1 MKVLLAD
8 DHRIV
13 REGLKSL
20 LEAQADMQVVA
31 EAGDGRQ
38 ALELA
43 AEHEPD
49 VVVMDVAMPQ
59 LNGIEAT
66 RRLMNDQPDTRVVA
80 LSMHSDRRYVAEALK
95 AGASGYLLKDG
106 AFEELVSAIRAV
118 VANKVYLSPRVAG
131 VVVDDYVRRL
141 PSDGRNDGRSDGRSD
156 GNGNGDAADRG
167 NGEGGPVPSAFQKLT
182 PREREV
188 LQLMAEGFA
197 TKEIAA
203 RLHVSVKTVETH
215 RRQLMEKLQL
225 YSVAEVTKYAIREGL
240 TSLE

>member
-13 REGLKSL
+13 REGLRSL
-20 LEAQADMQVVA
+20 LEAQEDMQVVA

-43 AEHEPD
+43 ATHEPD

-66 RRLMNDQPDTRVVA
+66 RRIVADQPDTKVVA

-95 AGASGYLLKDG
+95 AGASGYLIKDG
-106 AFEELVSAIRAV
+106 AFDELVSAIRAV
-118 VANKVYLSPRVAG
+118 IANKVYLSPRVAG

-141 PSDGRNDGRSDGRSD
+141 PSEAGGDEGEVNRGRG
-156 GNGNGDAADRG
+156 A
-167 NGEGGPVPSAFQKLT
+167 VPSAFQKLT
-182 PREREV
+182 AREREV

-197 TKEIAA
+197 TKEIAS

-215 RRQLMEKLQL
+215 RRQLMDKLQL

>member
-20 LEAQADMQVVA
+20 LEAQDDMEVVG

-38 ALELA
+38 ALEMA
-43 AEHEPD
+43 ARHEPD

-66 RRLMNDQPDTRVVA
+66 RRLISDQPETKVVA

-95 AGASGYLLKDG
+95 AGASAYLIKDG
-106 AFEELVSAIRAV
+106 AFDELVSAIRAV

-141 PSDGRNDGRSDGRSD
+141 PGENRANPDED
-156 GNGNGDAADRG
+156 GNGGAGAI
-167 NGEGGPVPSAFQKLT
+167 PSAFQKLT

-188 LQLMAEGFA
+188 LQLMAEGYA
-197 TKEIAA
+197 TKEIAS

>member
-1 MKVLLAD
+1 MGERHVMKVLIAD
-8 DHRIV
+8 DHRMV
-13 REGLKSL
+13 REGLRSL
-20 LEAQADMQVVA
+20 LSDQPDLEVVA
-31 EAGDGRQ
+31 EADNGRQ

-43 AEHEPD
+43 AEHQPD

-66 RRLMNDQPDTRVVA
+66 RRLMNDQPGTKVVA
-80 LSMHSDRRYVAEALK
+80 LSMHSDRRYVSEALK
-95 AGASGYLLKDG
+95 AGASAYLLKDG
-106 AFEELVSAIRAV
+106 AFDELVSAIRAV
-118 VANKVYLSPRVAG
+118 IANKVYLSPRVAG
-131 VVVDDYVRRL
+131 VVVDDYLHRL
-141 PSDGRNDGRSDGRSD
+141 PGSRGESGADAGESGARG
-156 GNGNGDAADRG
+156 GDAS
-167 NGEGGPVPSAFQKLT
+167 NAFQKLT
-182 PREREV
+182 AREREV

-197 TKEIAA
+197 TKEVAS

>member
-13 REGLKSL
+13 REGLRSL
-20 LEAQADMQVVA
+20 LEAQDDMQVVG
-31 EAGDGRQ
+31 EADNGRL
-38 ALELA
+38 ALEMA

-66 RRLMNDQPDTRVVA
+66 RRLMNDQPDTKVVA
-80 LSMHSDRRYVAEALK
+80 LSMHSDRRYVSEALK
-95 AGASGYLLKDG
+95 AGASAYLLKDG

-141 PSDGRNDGRSDGRSD
+141 PGDRSDGH
-156 GNGNGDAADRG
+156 GNGGSSEAGGDFS
-167 NGEGGPVPSAFQKLT
+167 NAFQKLT
-182 PREREV
+182 AREREV

-197 TKEIAA
+197 TKEIAT

>member
-13 REGLKSL
+13 REGLRSL
-20 LEAQADMQVVA
+20 LEAQDDMQVVG
-31 EAGDGRQ
+31 EADNGRM
-38 ALELA
+38 ALEMA

-66 RRLMNDQPDTRVVA
+66 RRLMNDQPDTKVVA

-95 AGASGYLLKDG
+95 AGATAYLLKDG
-106 AFEELVSAIRAV
+106 AFDELVTAIRAV
-118 VANKVYLSPRVAG
+118 IADKVYLSPRVAG

-141 PSDGRNDGRSDGRSD
+141 PGDRSDG
-156 GNGNGDAADRG
+156 GGGGVTHGGGDFS
-167 NGEGGPVPSAFQKLT
+167 NAFQKLT
-182 PREREV
+182 AREREV
-188 LQLMAEGFA
+188 LQLMAEGYA
-197 TKEIAA
+197 TKEIAT

>member
-20 LEAQADMQVVA
+20 LQSQPDLEVIA
-31 EAGDGRQ
+31 EASDGRQ
-38 ALELA
+38 AVEMARDLD
-43 AEHEPD
+43 PD

-66 RRLMNDQPDTRVVA
+66 RQLAGDDRGMKIVA
-80 LSMHSDRRYVAEALK
+80 LSMHSDRRYVSEALK
-95 AGASGYLLKDG
+95 AGASGYVLKDG
-106 AFEELVSAIRAV
+106 AFDELITAIRAV
-118 VANKVYLSPRVAG
+118 TSDRVYLSPRVAG

-141 PSDGRNDGRSDGRSD
+141 PTRGGAAARSAARAESA
-156 GNGNGDAADRG
+156 DAETESARAR
-167 NGEGGPVPSAFQKLT
+167 SAFDTLT

-188 LQLMAEGFA
+188 LQLMAEGYA
-197 TKEIAA
+197 TKEVAH

-215 RRQLMEKLQL
+215 RRQIMEKLDL
-225 YSVAEVTKYAIREGL
+225 HSVAELTKYAIREGL
-240 TSLE
+240 TTLE

>member
-20 LEAQADMQVVA
+20 LQSQPDLEVVA
-31 EAGDGRQ
+31 EASDGRQ
-38 ALELA
+38 AVEMARDL
-43 AEHEPD
+43 EPD

-66 RRLMNDQPDTRVVA
+66 RQLANDQRDMKIVA
-80 LSMHSDRRYVAEALK
+80 LSMHSDRRYVSEALK
-95 AGASGYLLKDG
+95 AGASGYVLKDG
-106 AFEELVSAIRAV
+106 AFDELISAIRAV
-118 VANKVYLSPRVAG
+118 IANRVYLSPRVAG
-131 VVVDDYVRRL
+131 VVVEDYVRRL
-141 PSDGRNDGRSDGRSD
+141 PARGGD
-156 GNGNGDAADRG
+156 GNGGTLAAVEDTGHGRR
-167 NGEGGPVPSAFQKLT
+167 SAFDALT

-197 TKEIAA
+197 TKEVAH

-215 RRQLMEKLQL
+215 RRQIMEKLDL
-225 YSVAEVTKYAIREGL
+225 HSVAELTKYAIREGL
-240 TSLE
+240 TTLE

>member
-20 LEAQADMQVVA
+20 LQTQPDLEVVA
-31 EAGDGRQ
+31 EASDGRQ
-38 ALELA
+38 AVEMARDLT
-43 AEHEPD
+43 PD

-66 RRLMNDQPDTRVVA
+66 RQIAADEPGMKVVA
-80 LSMHSDRRYVAEALK
+80 LSMHSDRRFVSEALK
-95 AGASGYLLKDG
+95 AGASGYVLKDG
-106 AFEELVSAIRAV
+106 AFDELISAIRAV
-118 VANKVYLSPRVAG
+118 VADRVYLSPRVAG

-141 PSDGRNDGRSDGRSD
+141 PSRA
-156 GNGNGDAADRG
+156 GNGSGGAQAGTEESGARRG
-167 NGEGGPVPSAFQKLT
+167 VFDTLT

-197 TKEIAA
+197 TKEVAH

-215 RRQLMEKLQL
+215 RRQIMDKLDMH
-225 YSVAEVTKYAIREGL
+225 SVAELTKYAIREGL
-240 TSLE
+240 TTLE

>member
-13 REGLKSL
+13 REGLRSL
-20 LEAQADMQVVA
+20 LEAQDDMHVVGEADN
-31 EAGDGRQ
+31 GRM
-38 ALELA
+38 ALEMA

-66 RRLMNDQPDTRVVA
+66 RRLMNDQPDTKVVA

-95 AGASGYLLKDG
+95 AGATAYLLKDG
-106 AFEELVSAIRAV
+106 AFDELVTAIRAV
-118 VANKVYLSPRVAG
+118 IADKVYLSPRVAG

-141 PSDGRNDGRSDGRSD
+141 PGDRGAD
-156 GNGNGDAADRG
+156 GDASSRG
-167 NGEGGPVPSAFQKLT
+167 AGSGYDPANAFQKLT
-182 PREREV
+182 AREREV
-188 LQLMAEGFA
+188 LQLMAEGYA
-197 TKEIAA
+197 TKEIAT

>member
-13 REGLKSL
+13 REGLRSL
-20 LEAQADMQVVA
+20 LEAQDDIDVVGEADN
-31 EAGDGRQ
+31 GRT
-38 ALELA
+38 ALEMA

-49 VVVMDVAMPQ
+49 IVVMDVAMPQ

-66 RRLMNDQPDTRVVA
+66 RRLLNDQPDTKVVA
-80 LSMHSDRRYVAEALK
+80 LSMHSDRRYVSEALK
-95 AGASGYLLKDG
+95 AGASAYLLKDG

-141 PSDGRNDGRSDGRSD
+141 PGDRSDGH
-156 GNGNGDAADRG
+156 GNGNGG
-167 NGEGGPVPSAFQKLT
+167 NAEAGSDFSNAFQKLT
-182 PREREV
+182 AREREV

-197 TKEIAA
+197 TKEIAT

>member
-20 LEAQADMQVVA
+20 LESQPDLEVVA
-31 EAGDGRQ
+31 EASDGRQ
-38 ALELA
+38 AVEMARDLG
-43 AEHEPD
+43 PD

-66 RRLMNDQPDTRVVA
+66 RQLASDDRGWKIVA
-80 LSMHSDRRYVAEALK
+80 LSMHSDRRYVSEALK
-95 AGASGYLLKDG
+95 AGASGYVLKDG
-106 AFEELVSAIRAV
+106 AFDELINAIRAV
-118 VANKVYLSPRVAG
+118 VTDKVYLSPRVAG

-141 PSDGRNDGRSDGRSD
+141 PT
-156 GNGNGDAADRG
+156 RG
-167 NGEGGPVPSAFQKLT
+167 NGGATGATAGQEEGVAHARRSAFDALT

-188 LQLMAEGFA
+188 LQLMAEGYA
-197 TKEIAA
+197 TKEVAH

-215 RRQLMEKLQL
+215 RRQIMEKLDL
-225 YSVAEVTKYAIREGL
+225 HSVAELTKYAIREGL
-240 TSLE
+240 TTLE

>member
-1 MKVLLAD
+1 MKVLIAD

-13 REGLKSL
+13 REGLRSL
-20 LEAQADMQVVA
+20 LEDQPDLEVVA
-31 EAGDGRQ
+31 EADNGRQ
-38 ALELA
+38 ALEMA

-66 RRLMNDQPDTRVVA
+66 RRLMNDQPNTKVVA

-95 AGASGYLLKDG
+95 AGAAGYLLKDG
-106 AFEELVSAIRAV
+106 AFDELVTAIRAV

-141 PSDGRNDGRSDGRSD
+141 P
-156 GNGNGDAADRG
+156 AD
-167 NGEGGPVPSAFQKLT
+167 EGGRTSGREESNAFHKLT
-182 PREREV
+182 VREREV

-197 TKEIAA
+197 TKEIAT

>member
-20 LEAQADMQVVA
+20 LQSQPDMDVIA
-31 EAGDGRQ
+31 EASDGRQ
-38 ALELA
+38 AVEMARDLD
-43 AEHEPD
+43 PD

-66 RRLMNDQPDTRVVA
+66 RQLTNEQRDWKIVA
-80 LSMHSDRRYVAEALK
+80 LSMHSDRRYVSEALK
-95 AGASGYLLKDG
+95 AGASGYVLKDG
-106 AFEELVSAIRAV
+106 AFDELISAIRAV
-118 VANKVYLSPRVAG
+118 ISDRVYLSPRVAG
-131 VVVDDYVRRL
+131 VVVEDYVRRL
-141 PSDGRNDGRSDGRSD
+141 PTRGGSGAGGSHPGTEEHPQGRR
-156 GNGNGDAADRG
+156 
-167 NGEGGPVPSAFQKLT
+167 SAFDALT

-197 TKEIAA
+197 TKEVAH

-215 RRQLMEKLQL
+215 RRQIMEKLDL
-225 YSVAEVTKYAIREGL
+225 HSVAELTKYAIREGL
-240 TSLE
+240 TTLE

>member
-13 REGLKSL
+13 REGLRSL
-20 LEAQADMQVVA
+20 LEAQEDMTVVGEADN
-31 EAGDGRQ
+31 GRL
-38 ALELA
+38 ALEMA
-43 AEHEPD
+43 AEKEPD

-66 RRLMNDQPDTRVVA
+66 RRLMNDQPDTKVVA
-80 LSMHSDRRYVAEALK
+80 LSMHSDRRYVSEALK

-106 AFEELVSAIRAV
+106 AFEELVTAIRAV
-118 VANKVYLSPRVAG
+118 IANKVYLSPRVAG

-141 PSDGRNDGRSDGRSD
+141 PGERDEEG
-156 GNGNGDAADRG
+156 GDATDRG
-167 NGEGGPVPSAFQKLT
+167 HRGDGANAFQKLT

>member
-1 MKVLLAD
+1 MRVLLAD

-20 LEAQADMQVVA
+20 LEAQDDMQVVA

-43 AEHEPD
+43 AQHVPD
-49 VVVMDVAMPQ
+49 VIVMDVAMPQ

-66 RRLMNDQPDTRVVA
+66 RKIVSDQPDTKVVA
-80 LSMHSDRRYVAEALK
+80 LSMHADRRYVAEALK
-95 AGASGYLLKDG
+95 AGASAYLIKDG
-106 AFEELVSAIRAV
+106 AFDELVSAIRAV

-141 PSDGRNDGRSDGRSD
+141 PGDARGGQSED
-156 GNGNGDAADRG
+156 GNG
-167 NGEGGPVPSAFQKLT
+167 GGRSKVPSAFQRLT
-182 PREREV
+182 AREREV
-188 LQLMAEGFA
+188 LQLMAEGYA
-197 TKEIAA
+197 TKEIAS

>member
-1 MKVLLAD
+1 MRVLLAD

-20 LEAQADMQVVA
+20 LEAQDDMEVVA

-38 ALELA
+38 ALEMA
-43 AEHEPD
+43 AELEPD
-49 VVVMDVAMPQ
+49 VVVMDVGMPQ

-66 RRLMNDQPDTRVVA
+66 RRLMNDQPDTKVVA

-106 AFEELVSAIRAV
+106 AFEELISAIRAV

-141 PSDGRNDGRSDGRSD
+141 PGEE
-156 GNGNGDAADRG
+156 GNVASPTPEEPN
-167 NGEGGPVPSAFQKLT
+167 AFHKLT
-182 PREREV
+182 VREREV